1 MKQQISILLVGLV
14 SLSAILACGESTERR
29 AIETAVVEAEQEQ
42 EVVAGQDEPT
52 NPPDP
57 TSTPEP
63 ASTSEPTSTPEPTP
77 TPEPTSTPEPT
88 PTPILGLVRIGT
100 HIVGEDIQPGIYW
113 GLAGEDLFDSCYW
126 ARLSDLAGELSSI
139 IANDNAIG
147 QYYVELRET
156 DFALKTACELIL
168 LEHAPIREVEEVLTP
183 GTYIIG
189 RDIQPGRYQGQA
201 GEEITETCYWSRLKD
216 VSGSFESIIA
226 NDNAMG
232 SYYIQVFETDFALN
246 TACPLE
252 RVGD

>member
-1 MKQQISILLVGLV
+1 MKRQISILLVGLV
-14 SLSAILACGESTERR
+14 SLSAILACGEGTERR
-29 AIETAVVEAEQEQ
+29 AVETAVVEAEQEQ
-42 EVVAGQDEPT
+42 EVVAGQLEPT

-63 ASTSEPTSTPEPTP
+63 TA
-77 TPEPTSTPEPT
+77 
-88 PTPILGLVRIGT
+88 TPILGLVRIGT

-156 DFALKTACELIL
+156 DFALNTACELIL
-168 LEHAPIREVEEVLTP
+168 LEHAPIREVQDVLTP

-232 SYYIQVFETDFALN
+232 SYYVQVFESDFALN

>member
-1 MKQQISILLVGLV
+1 MKRQISILLVGLV
-14 SLSAILACGESTERR
+14 SLSAILACGEGTERR
-29 AIETAVVEAEQEQ
+29 AVETAVVEAEQEQ
-42 EVVAGQDEPT
+42 EVVAGQLEPT

-63 ASTSEPTSTPEPTP
+63 TA
-77 TPEPTSTPEPT
+77 
-88 PTPILGLVRIGT
+88 TPILGLVRIGT

-147 QYYVELRET
+147 HYYVELRET

-168 LEHAPIREVEEVLTP
+168 LEHAPIREVQDVLTP

-232 SYYIQVFETDFALN
+232 SYYVQVFESDFALN